1 MGISQAAIRYLLTIY
16 ELSDDGAAVR
26 SVDISR
32 RLEVTPASVVHMLG
46 VLSAEGLAEKRY
58 YGKVRLTGHPGGQPP
73 LYRLRPAEGLFYR
86 ISGGGQRDG
95 PGRRRQLPVLPVGAQ
110 SGPNRGEGP
119 GGAGLHRLNT
129 HRERPPERD
138 RRALVLCAWHWTPFV

>member
-32 RLEVTPASVVHMLG
+32 RLEVPPASVVHMLG

-58 YGKVRLTGHPGGQPP
+58 YGCL
-73 LYRLRPAEGLFYR
+73 LYT
-86 ISGGGQRDG
+86 SCGGG
-95 PGRRRQLPVLPVGAQ
+95 
-110 SGPNRGEGP
+110 
-119 GGAGLHRLNT
+119 
-129 HRERPPERD
+129 
-138 RRALVLCAWHWTPFV
+138 

>member
-46 VLSAEGLAEKRY
+46 VLSAEGLGREAILRQ
-58 YGKVRLTGHPGGQPP
+58 GPADGAGHPGGQPP

-95 PGRRRQLPVLPVGAQ
+95 PADAVNCLCCLSERSLAQIEGKVLEE
-110 SGPNRGEGP
+110 RGCT
-119 GGAGLHRLNT
+119 A
-129 HRERPPERD
+129 
-138 RRALVLCAWHWTPFV
+138 